1 MKKIKSIL
9 SGLFLLIAVS
19 LSAQEVKTGKIFG
32 TILDRTTNEPLIG
45 ANILVIGSTRGASAD
60 VNGTYAFEKIAVG
73 TYNLKVSML
82 GYEPQIKT
90 DVVVS
95 PSKPVQINF
104 ELEQNTVQ
112 MKEDIVVEASY
123 FYKPKETPTSLQ
135 ALSYEE
141 IRRAPGAAAD
151 ISRMIQNMPGV
162 VQTTDSRNDLIV
174 RGGSPAENLN
184 VIDGFEIPNLNH
196 FGSQGSSGGPIGM
209 IQTEFISEATFLSG
223 GFPSTYGDKLSSVL
237 DIKLREGNREKLSGS
252 FDLSMAGA
260 GVILEGPITSNTTY
274 MLNARI
280 SYLDLFNKTIGL
292 TAVPKYTN
300 YNGKITHKIDPQND
314 LNFIFL
320 AGIDDIHFT
329 QDESEKDST
338 KMISEDVRSGGYQY
352 LAGTSWRHIF
362 SKNGYSNLYFWTTKN
377 VFDNKGLDLIKD
389 ADNPNGNNLL
399 FENKSTESQ
408 VGTKY
413 TASLFVNNQIEI
425 NTGISAKTFNINYDI
440 FAKADTNS
448 LGKYEGDLVQN
459 STFKSFKGEGFFQ
472 TVYKPTDQFS
482 ITAGGLINYFDA
494 IDKKFAFDPRLGIS
508 YEVNP
513 LLKLNASVGIF
524 HQSPEFIWIYG
535 ANSVN
540 SNLEFI
546 KATHTVLG
554 FDYYPDSDIKV
565 TVEGYVKLYDNYP
578 VSAVNPSVSLANK
591 GDDFGPSSL
600 GALKSEGTGKSMG
613 IDFFVQKK
621 LTDHLYGLVSYSFSH
636 TKNKASDGVERSG
649 AFDIPHVFTIS
660 GGYKLN
666 EEWEFSSK
674 FRYVSGRPYTP
685 IDLAASAQTNSLRY
699 QTNPDAINSVRYPDY
714 FRLDL
719 RFDHRSYYEKFTVV
733 SFFEI
738 ENVTNRQNTFA
749 YFWNRNKKA
758 VDTAYQWAFFPVG
771 GVKIEF

>member
-184 VIDGFEIPNLNH
+184 IIDGFEIPNLNH

-237 DIKLREGNREKLSGS
+237 DIKLRDGNREKLSGS

-260 GVILEGPITSNTTY
+260 GVILEGPISTNTTY

-320 AGIDDIHFT
+320 AGVDDIHFK

-338 KMISEDVRSGGYQY
+338 KMISEDVQSGGYQY

-362 SKNGYSNLYFWTTKN
+362 SKNGYSNLYFWTTQN
-377 VFDNKGLDLIKD
+377 VFDNKGFDLIRD
-389 ADNPNGNNLL
+389 ADNPNGNTLL

-413 TASLFVNNQIEI
+413 TVSLFVNNQIEI
-425 NTGISAKTFNINYDI
+425 NTGISAKAFNINYDL

-459 STFKSFKGEGFFQ
+459 STFKSYKGEGFFQ

-494 IDKKFAFDPRLGIS
+494 IDKKFAFDPRLGVS

-621 LTDHLYGLVSYSFSH
+621 LTDHLYGLVSYSYSH

-714 FRLDL
+714 FRWDL

-738 ENVTNRQNTFA
+738 ENVTNRKNTFA
-749 YFWNRNKKA
+749 YFWNRNKKG
-758 VDTAYQWAFFPVG
+758 VDTAYQWAIFPVG